1 MTQDGNMKKIRIMDA
16 ALELFAE
23 RGFHGTNVPD
33 IAKLANVGT
42 GTIYRYFK
50 NKEELVNTV
59 YRMYVNKLYD
69 SITLNFPTTITTF
82 EQYQFIMERLILFAK
97 KNKKAFVFL
106 ETHNHKD
113 YLDTKSVSELKK
125 LEQFL
130 CVFINKGIESK
141 QLRANL
147 SCEVLIAIVYG
158 AYVAI
163 FKRIEAGTIKESQEI
178 IDGFIESGWDAIKRT
193 K

>member
-1 MTQDGNMKKIRIMDA
+1 MTLAVNLKKARIIDA
-16 ALELFAE
+16 ALELFAD

-59 YRMYVNKLYD
+59 YQLYVNKLYD
-69 SITLNFPTTITTF
+69 SITLQFPATIATY
-82 EQYQFIMERLILFAK
+82 EQYQFIMKRLILFAK
-97 KNKKAFVFL
+97 ENKKAFVFM
-106 ETHNHKD
+106 ETHNHRD
-113 YLDTKSVSELKK
+113 YLDSQSVSEMKK
-125 LEQFL
+125 LENFL
-130 CVFINKGIESK
+130 CVFINRGVEAK

-163 FKRIEAGTIKESQEI
+163 FKRIEAGTIRESQQI
-178 IDGFIESGWDAIKRT
+178 IEGFIQSGWDAIKRT
-193 K
+193 